1 MENRKTHYGWCP
13 VCEAECGIEITTE
26 GRKIL
31 SIRGDEESTF
41 SKGMVCP
48 KAASLKDLYND
59 PDRLR
64 YPVKRTGSDWRRIGW
79 DEAFDEIGKKIR
91 IIRKRYGNDA
101 MALFLGNPNVHYHG
115 NILYIALLMKV
126 LNTRNRYS
134 SSSLDQLPLMMA
146 CQQMFGHQLLF
157 PVPDV
162 DRTDFFIIM
171 GGNPAVS
178 GGSIMT
184 APGISKRIRDIR
196 KRGGRVVVIDPVRT
210 KTAELADRH
219 HFIRPGTDVYLLA
232 AMVNTLFEERLADP
246 GRLGEFT
253 DGIDTVK
260 KAVARFTPENV
271 ADITGISA
279 YDTRNLARE
288 FAKAEKAVC
297 YGRMGTSTQEY
308 GVLSTWLILVFNIL
322 AGKMDRP
329 GGYMFPT
336 PALDLVGFTALA
348 GEKGW
353 VGRHRSRV
361 MGYPDFGGELPAATL
376 AEEILTPGKGRIR
389 GLITVAGN
397 PVVSA
402 PNGRLT
408 DTALADLEFMVA
420 VDWYVNESTRHAH
433 IILPPTTVFEHPNHT
448 VMTNLAGVRN
458 HAAYSEQVFPKD
470 PDTRH
475 NWEII
480 AGLTACAAENP
491 LLRLALRFV
500 RPELLLDGFHRLG
513 PHGPKFGFIGPG
525 LTLSK
530 LKKARHGMDLGP
542 LEPRLPNRLFTKPK
556 RIRLAPAMF
565 TDALK
570 GIKTMEK
577 NPGDSDGMS
586 FGLALIGRR
595 NLMSSNSWFHNYR
608 RLRNRAN
615 RCTLLLNPAD
625 AEVRGIRTGD
635 RVLVESASG
644 SVIVEAEVTDRIM
657 AGVVSIPHGWGHDL
671 PGVRLGVASE
681 DPGVNVND
689 LTDHRRVDLSGTAVF
704 SGVPVKIRKY
714 QSGSDRQKID

>member
-26 GRKIL
+26 GREIL
-31 SIRGDEESTF
+31 SIRGDENNTF
-41 SKGMVCP
+41 SKGSVCP

-64 YPVKRTGSDWRRIGW
+64 YPVKRVGSEWRRIGW
-79 DEAFDEIGKKIR
+79 DEAFREIGEKIR
-91 IIRKRYGNDA
+91 DIRKRHGNDA
-101 MALFLGNPNVHYHG
+101 VALFLGNPNVHYHG
-115 NILYIALLMKV
+115 NILYIALLMKM

-162 DRTDFFIIM
+162 DRTDFFVII

-196 KRGGRVVVIDPVRT
+196 KRNGRVVVIDPVRT
-210 KTAELADRH
+210 RTAELADRH
-219 HFIRPGTDVYLLA
+219 HFIKPGTDVYLLA
-232 AMVNTLFEERLADP
+232 AMVNTLFEEGLAEP
-246 GRLGEFT
+246 GRLQGFT

-260 KAVARFTPENV
+260 KAVSGFTPENV
-271 ADITGISA
+271 ADLTGVGAGDI
-279 YDTRNLARE
+279 RNLVRE
-288 FAKAEKAVC
+288 FAEAGKAVC
-297 YGRMGTSTQEY
+297 YGRLGTCTQEY
-308 GVLSTWLILVFNIL
+308 GVLSTWLILAFNIL
-322 AGKMDRP
+322 SGKMDRP

-353 VGRHRSRV
+353 VGRRRSRV
-361 MGYPDFGGELPAATL
+361 SGHPDFGGEFPAAAL
-376 AEEILTPGKGRIR
+376 AEEILTKGKGQVRA
-389 GLITVAGN
+389 LITVAGN
-397 PVVSA
+397 PVVSM

-408 DTALADLEFMVA
+408 DKALSDLEFMVA

-448 VMTNLAGVRN
+448 VMTNIAGVRN
-458 HAAYSEQVFPKD
+458 YAAYSEQVFPKD
-470 PDTRH
+470 PETRH

-480 AGLTACAAENP
+480 TRLTACTVQNP
-491 LLRLALRFV
+491 LLRFGLRFV
-500 RPELLLDGFHRLG
+500 RPELLLDGFLRLG
-513 PHGPKFGFIGPG
+513 AHGPGLGFIGQG

-530 LKKARHGMDLGP
+530 LKKARNGIDLGP
-542 LEPRLPNRLFTKPK
+542 LVPRLPGRLFTKPK
-556 RIRLAPAMF
+556 RIRLAPVMF
-565 TDALK
+565 VDALK
-570 GIKTMEK
+570 AITPGEK
-577 NPGDSDGMS
+577 DRGEAREPS
-586 FGLALIGRR
+586 FDMTLIGRR
-595 NLMSSNSWFHNYR
+595 NLMSSNSWFHNYG

-615 RCTLLLNPAD
+615 RCTLLIHPSD
-625 AEVRGIRTGD
+625 AETRGIITGELV
-635 RVLVESASG
+635 RVESVSG
-644 SVIVEAEVTDRIM
+644 AVTVEAEVTDRIM
-657 AGVVSIPHGWGHDL
+657 KGVVSIPHGWGHGL

-704 SGVPVKIRKY
+704 SGVPVRIGK
-714 QSGSDRQKID
+714 